1 MRVGLTG
8 GIGSGKTLVSRIFS
22 LNGAAI
28 FYSDQEAKRIINE
41 NPTAIEEITALLGAE
56 AYLNSIYN
64 VPFVSKKVFENPELR
79 LSLNSIVHHLVRAE
93 FNEFCQNNP
102 NSICIN
108 EAAILYET
116 QAHSTFDKIILVT
129 APMQTRINRIMKRDN
144 STLAQVQL
152 KMQNQWSDEEKRK
165 FNPIEIIN
173 DESKSLL
180 IEVQKTYDYL
190 LSLKSSKSSKS

>member
-1 MRVGLTG
+1 MRIGLTG

-41 NPTAIEEITALLGAE
+41 NPTAIEEITALLGPE
-56 AYLNSIYN
+56 AYLNGIYN
-64 VPFVSKKVFENPELR
+64 VPFVSEKVFENPELR